1 MQSKTLIFG
10 HRGYPKQ
17 FPENSLAGFR
27 YALAHG
33 IEGLEFD
40 VHLTRDQVPMIM
52 HDEKINRTTD
62 DKGFIQDYSLSELRQ
77 VHLKN
82 GESIPTLDELLT
94 LVGNSPVQLNLEFKT
109 DKIQYPEIERIVFAM
124 LEETTLN
131 KSVIFSSFHLPTLER
146 CQQLAPNEI
155 YCWLTKTNVPN
166 PNQFLID
173 HHLAGLHLKHYQSDM
188 TGTQRIWTVNRRGP
202 AIKLFKQQVAGIFT
216 DDFVQMMQIRDQ
228 TM

>member
-62 DKGFIQDYSLSELRQ
+62 GKGFIQDYSLAELRQ
-77 VHLKN
+77 FHLKN

-131 KSVIFSSFHLPTLER
+131 KSVIFSSFHLPTLR
-146 CQQLAPNEI
+146 A
-155 YCWLTKTNVPN
+155 
-166 PNQFLID
+166 F
-173 HHLAGLHLKHYQSDM
+173 
-188 TGTQRIWTVNRRGP
+188 
-202 AIKLFKQQVAGIFT
+202 
-216 DDFVQMMQIRDQ
+216 
-228 TM
+228 